1 MNGDLSTTSTAPLG
15 YSNTTVSRPGRDASV
30 QEVSRENTGGEDRA
44 AAVYRLQPGVEHEFR
59 KWRCTRCPWRTDADL
74 TAFSEQDM
82 DMLRRAD
89 GGPGAEA
96 PLDAP
101 VVGCH
106 LDQPDTAHAFR
117 WCAGWL
123 ATVGEYHLAIR
134 LAIAFEALPGDAVT
148 PRANWP
154 RLYASL
160 EALLAGRAGHLR
172 QDASVCR

>member
-1 MNGDLSTTSTAPLG
+1 MWRVT
-15 YSNTTVSRPGRDASV
+15 PGAVHEYRDW
-30 QEVSRENTGGEDRA
+30 
-44 AAVYRLQPGVEHEFR
+44 P
-59 KWRCTRCPWRTDADL
+59 CTRCPWRTDADL

-96 PLDAP
+96 PVGAP
-101 VVGCH
+101 VVACH
-106 LDQPDTAHAFR
+106 LDQPGTAHAYR

-134 LAIAFEALPGDAVT
+134 LALAFDILPGHAVK
-148 PRANWP
+148 PRSNWP

-160 EALLAGRAGHLR
+160 DALLAARAEQLR
-172 QDASVCR
+172 APAHD